1 MYEKYRDKDFEIL
14 AFPCNQFGG
23 QEPLE
28 GDEIQKWYHEKY
40 GVTYP
45 ILAKIDV
52 NGEKAAPTYRL
63 FKEDDEPV
71 IAEDIQWNFTKFL
84 LDREGQVVKR
94 YEPKTEPAEME
105 EDVRALIEGD
115 TRPVV

>member
-1 MYEKYRDKDFEIL
+1 MYEEYRSRDFEIL
-14 AFPCNQFGG
+14 AFPCNQFGA

-28 GDEIQKWYHEKY
+28 GDAIQQWYHEHY

-52 NGEKAAPTYRL
+52 NGERAAPTYKH
-63 FKEDDEPV
+63 FKEDEDKV

-84 LDREGQVVKR
+84 LDRNGEVYKR
-94 YEPKTEPAEME
+94 FEPKTEPKDME
-105 EDVRALIEGD
+105 EDIKALLD
-115 TRPVV
+115 RDA